1 MAKWETQINVFSE
14 SHCDETEVGHGDVDL
29 ETIAEAAND
38 TLPPSDAV
46 SMRNVDE
53 DDEDDDEDDEQ
64 VVSSCFLK
72 FKCRQCL
79 KIQTN
84 NIQENAIQTN
94 ILRDKYLIRKKM
106 LHLKQ

>member
-1 MAKWETQINVFSE
+1 MERKQIKKIQLAKLEIQIIVLSE

-64 VVSSCFLK
+64 VVSYSF
-72 FKCRQCL
+72 
-79 KIQTN
+79 
-84 NIQENAIQTN
+84 
-94 ILRDKYLIRKKM
+94 
-106 LHLKQ
+106 

>member
-1 MAKWETQINVFSE
+1 MRNPNKCFSE

-29 ETIAEAAND
+29 ETIAEVAND

-64 VVSSCFLK
+64 VVSYSF
-72 FKCRQCL
+72 
-79 KIQTN
+79 
-84 NIQENAIQTN
+84 
-94 ILRDKYLIRKKM
+94 
-106 LHLKQ
+106 

>member
-1 MAKWETQINVFSE
+1 LAKWETQINVFSE

-64 VVSSCFLK
+64 VVSYSF
-72 FKCRQCL
+72 
-79 KIQTN
+79 
-84 NIQENAIQTN
+84 
-94 ILRDKYLIRKKM
+94 
-106 LHLKQ
+106 